1 MHWKTAHWK
10 TAWCIWVLLVV
21 LGGQGP
27 VLAEEAKDP
36 GLIVDKARI
45 ILKEMMQSEDNSI
58 PKDLIRQ
65 CSGLAIIPGMIKG
78 GFFVG
83 GSYGQGVVLKH
94 QRGKWTGPAFLDI
107 VAGSFGVQIGVEAVD
122 LILVAIG
129 PRALDSFLKSK
140 FKLGGD
146 VAVAAGPIGAHATAA
161 TDILLQ
167 GGIFS
172 YSRSKGLFAGV
183 SLEGAVIIP
192 RSERNQAYYQTT
204 GDTTAILAGDI
215 QPRASGQAL
224 IDALAPYR

>member
-1 MHWKTAHWK
+1 MRSIVAGCML
-10 TAWCIWVLLVV
+10 ALLIG
-21 LGGQGP
+21 LGWHLP
-27 VLAEEAKDP
+27 ASAEEAQDP

-45 ILKEMMQSEDNSI
+45 VLKEMMQSEDNSI

-65 CSGLAIIPGMIKG
+65 CSGLAIIPGMLKG

-107 VAGSFGVQIGVEAVD
+107 AAGSFGVQIGVESVD
-122 LILVAIG
+122 LILVAVG
-129 PRALDSFLKSK
+129 PRALDSFMKSR

-146 VAVAAGPIGAHATAA
+146 VAVAAGPIGAQATAA
-161 TDILLQ
+161 TDILFK

-183 SLEGAVIIP
+183 SLEGALIIP
-192 RSERNQAYYQTT
+192 RGERNQAYYKTT
-204 GDTTAILAGDI
+204 GDTAAILAGDV
-215 QPRASGQAL
+215 QPQASGQELITAL
-224 IDALAPYR
+224 TPYR